1 MSRSICWPAN
11 TAFARNFTITHEGET
26 RLSHIVQIQT
36 QVRDPLAVRAACRRL
51 GLAEPVHGTHKLFGS
66 QEATGLAV
74 QLPDWRYP
82 VVCDTASGH
91 LQFDN
96 FGGHWGD
103 PKKLNLFLQGYA
115 AEKARIEAH
124 KQGHTV
130 SEQLLADG
138 SIKLT
143 IQVTGSAA

>member
-1 MSRSICWPAN
+1 
-11 TAFARNFTITHEGET
+11 
-26 RLSHIVQIQT
+26 LSHVVQIQT

-82 VVCDTASGH
+82 VVCDTATGQLSYDH
-91 LQFDN
+91 
-96 FGGHWGD
+96 FGGRWGD
-103 PKKLNLFLQGYA
+103 ERQLGRLVQAYA

-130 SEQLLADG
+130 TEQMLSDG
-138 SIKLT
+138 SIKLS
-143 IQVTGSAA
+143 IQVAGGAN